1 MSGNKVKSLNE
12 NRNEALI
19 NLIYI
24 HEVLSKMVSY
34 SKYCYN
40 ILDSDIHE
48 VFEYPALIKCKWGGS
63 ILCEKTFKLLQL
75 FNQTWLSYRM
85 NKSFSDDPVFV
96 YFDPEWHELIK
107 DKLIPC
113 LESMEEDFKLNKIN
127 FGSYKIYYNPEN
139 RPNEQDIL
147 ERAQTLYNSLLHHN
161 IFQKL
166 YLNIDKD

>member
-1 MSGNKVKSLNE
+1 MSGNKVRSLNE
-12 NRNEALI
+12 NRDEALT
-19 NLIYI
+19 NLKYI

-34 SKYCYN
+34 TKYCYN

-48 VFEYPALIKCKWGGS
+48 VFEYPTLIKQKWGSS
-63 ILCEKTFKLLQL
+63 ILSEKTFKFLQL
-75 FNQTWLSYRM
+75 FNQSWLSYRT

-113 LESMEEDFKLNKIN
+113 LESMEKDFELNKIS
-127 FGSYKIYYNPEN
+127 FCSYKIYYRPEN

-147 ERAQTLYNSLLHHN
+147 ERAQTLYNSLLRHN

-166 YLNIDKD
+166 YLNMDKD